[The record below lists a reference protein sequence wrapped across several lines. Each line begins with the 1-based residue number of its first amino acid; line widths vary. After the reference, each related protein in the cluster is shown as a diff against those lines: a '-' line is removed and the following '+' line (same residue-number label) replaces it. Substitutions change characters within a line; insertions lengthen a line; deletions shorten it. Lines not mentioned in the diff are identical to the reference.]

1 MKTIDELDVSARRV
15 LVRLDL
21 NVPMSDGLITD
32 DGKIRASLP
41 TLTALL
47 ERGAAVIVCSH
58 LGRPAGVPD
67 PRCSLAPVSQRL
79 SALLGRRVTFATD
92 TVGPAAR
99 AAVDLVGPG
108 EVVLLENVRFNRG
121 ETSKDDTERGEFAD
135 QLAALA
141 DAYVSDGFGAVH
153 RRHASV
159 CDVAMRL
166 PHAAGYLIQAEVAAL
181 RQLTADIKRPYTV
194 VLGGAKVA
202 DKLPV
207 VEALLT
213 VADQVL
219 IGGAMATVFLSATG
233 RPVGTSLLEGDQAA
247 AQRDLAKARAS
258 GIDLQ
263 LPADLVVARTRSAGG
278 PVSVVASDRIPPDQM
293 ALDIGPETAASFSA
307 AVAGAGTVFWNGP
320 MGVSEVPAFAAGTLA
335 VARAI
340 ADCAGFT
347 MIGGGD
353 TAAAVRS
360 LGFSEHDFD
369 HVSTGGGASLEFL
382 QGKMLPGLVALEA
395 DPVAA

>member
-1 MKTIDELDVSARRV
+1 MKTIDELDVSGKRV

-21 NVPMSDGLITD
+21 NVPLSAGLITD
-32 DGKIRASLP
+32 DGKIRAGLP

-58 LGRPAGVPD
+58 LGRPAGAPD
-67 PRCSLAPVSQRL
+67 PRYSLAPVSDSL
-79 SALLGRRVTFATD
+79 SRLLGRPVTFATD

-99 AAVDLVGPG
+99 AAVDALQPG
-108 EVVLLENVRFNRG
+108 EVVMLENVRFNRG
-121 ETSKDDTERGEFAD
+121 ETSKDDAERGGFAD

-141 DAYVSDGFGAVH
+141 DAYVGDGFGAVH

-159 CDVAMRL
+159 CDVAARL

-181 RQLTADIKRPYTV
+181 RQLTTTVRRPYAV
-194 VLGGAKVA
+194 VMGGAKVA

-213 VADQVL
+213 VADHLL
-219 IGGAMATVFLSATG
+219 IGGAMATTFIAATG
-233 RPVGTSLLEGDQAA
+233 HPAGTSLLEGDQAA
-247 AQRDLAKARAS
+247 ALRYLAKAKAS
-258 GIDLQ
+258 GVNLL
-263 LPADLVVARTRSAGG
+263 LPADLVVAPERSADG
-278 PVSVVASDRIPPDQM
+278 PIGVVAADQIPPDQM
-293 ALDIGPETAASFSA
+293 AVDIGPETARTFSA
-307 AVAGAGTVFWNGP
+307 TLAEARTIFWNGP
-320 MGVSEVPAFAAGTLA
+320 MGVSEIPAFAEGTLA

-340 ADCAGFT
+340 ARCPGFT
-347 MIGGGD
+347 MVGGGD

-360 LGFSEHDFD
+360 LGFGERDFG

-382 QGKMLPGLVALEA
+382 EGKTLPGLAALEA
-395 DPVAA
+395 EPDAA

>member
-1 MKTIDELDVSARRV
+1 MKTIDELDVSGKRV

-21 NVPMSDGLITD
+21 NVPLSAGLITD
-32 DGKIRASLP
+32 DGKIRAGLP

-58 LGRPAGVPD
+58 LGRPAGAPD
-67 PRCSLAPVSQRL
+67 PRYSLAPVSDSL
-79 SALLGRRVTFATD
+79 SRLLGRPVTFATD

-99 AAVDLVGPG
+99 AAVDALQPG
-108 EVVLLENVRFNRG
+108 EVVMLENVRFNRG
-121 ETSKDDTERGEFAD
+121 ETSKDDAERGGFAD

-141 DAYVSDGFGAVH
+141 DAYVGDGFGAVH

-159 CDVAMRL
+159 CDVAARL

-181 RQLTADIKRPYTV
+181 QQLTTTVRRPYAV
-194 VLGGAKVA
+194 VMGGAKVA

-213 VADQVL
+213 VADHLL
-219 IGGAMATVFLSATG
+219 IGGAMATTFIAATG
-233 RPVGTSLLEGDQAA
+233 HPAGTSLLEGDQAA
-247 AQRDLAKARAS
+247 ALRYLAKAKAS
-258 GIDLQ
+258 GVNLL
-263 LPADLVVARTRSAGG
+263 LPADLVVAPERSADG
-278 PVSVVASDRIPPDQM
+278 PIGVVAADQIPPDQM
-293 ALDIGPETAASFSA
+293 AVDIGPETARTFSA
-307 AVAGAGTVFWNGP
+307 TLAEARTIFWNGP
-320 MGVSEVPAFAAGTLA
+320 MGVSEIPAFAEGTLA

-340 ADCAGFT
+340 ARCPGFT
-347 MIGGGD
+347 MVGGGD

-360 LGFSEHDFD
+360 LGFGERDFG

-382 QGKMLPGLVALEA
+382 EGKTLPGLAALEA
-395 DPVAA
+395 EPDAA